1 MRFWSEFIW
10 LLRRLE
16 TVKRGLIDRIVTAI
30 NNEATARQ
38 NNDATLQTNI
48 DNEADTR
55 AAADTTLQNNIDAKR
70 VFIQTGTPPEDQP
83 IAKDSIWFQTVS

>member
-16 TVKRGLIDRIVTAI
+16 TVRRGLVDRIVTAV

-38 NNDATLQTNI
+38 NADTTLETNI
-48 DNEADTR
+48 NNEADTR
-55 AAADTTLQNNIDAKR
+55 AAADITLQNNIDAKR
-70 VFIQTGTPPEDQP
+70 VFIQSGTPPEDQP
-83 IAKDSIWFQTVS
+83 IAKDSIWFQVVS